1 MVCWHTCLRPCWH
14 TCLHTYSGFVS
25 KAASW
30 DTVLCSNTALGS
42 GDGNILDEV
51 ADLNR
56 QETKPTALL
65 RTTAKALLRTAAVTC
80 LDNRDFHDADVHIHR
95 NAGGD

>member
-51 ADLNR
+51 ADLDK
-56 QETKPTALL
+56 TDS
-65 RTTAKALLRTAAVTC
+65 TAKNYSKSTAQNC
-80 LDNRDFHDADVHIHR
+80 SSDMS
-95 NAGGD
+95 